1 MLVIPYRLDRLQNQ
15 EDLAQFFRTFR
26 QEKSSIQIASISL
39 EIDPIDPLA
48 VLQSIVRPHQ
58 RHFYFEKGQKEA
70 VLAIET
76 AIDLETEGKDRFIQ
90 AKRFIQD
97 TLLRTTQVGDLA
109 APFSGAHFFCNF
121 SFFDEV
127 SEAGFF
133 PSASIFLPRW
143 QVSRQGDRS
152 TIVANLVIDQQ
163 FDPDATASR
172 IWRGFQAIRSV
183 RHEVV
188 GLAIGHKNLL
198 KKQNVS
204 HTDHFKNSV
213 SSVLEL
219 IQKNHLHKVVL
230 AHALDVTSPIPFDL
244 ITSLNNLRKLYSN
257 CYIFSASNGEGQTFI
272 GASPERLVSIHDR
285 LLETDALAG
294 SAPRGKTVTE
304 DTQLANDLLSN
315 VKELH
320 EHQVVIDSI
329 TQHLSHLGLKA
340 QRPLAGNSKRPLAGN
355 SKRSSARLLQL
366 PNIQHLHTPIQAN
379 VPSSVHLLDVVAELH
394 PTPAVAGAPRAL
406 ACEQIRRFEQFER
419 SLYAAPIG
427 WVDRQ
432 GNGEFAVGIRSALLN
447 GCQARL
453 FAGAG
458 VVAGSTPEKELT
470 EVQLKL
476 QALLQA
482 LV

>member
-1 MLVIPYRLDRLQNQ
+1 MPVIPYRLDRLQNQ
-15 EDLAQFFRTFR
+15 KDLAQFLCTFR
-26 QEKSSIQIASISL
+26 QANFRNSPIQIASISL

-48 VLQSIVRPHQ
+48 VLQSIVQPDQ
-58 RHFYFEKGQKEA
+58 RHFYFEKGQQEA
-70 VLAIET
+70 VLAIGA
-76 AIDLETEGKDRFIQ
+76 AIQLETKGKNRFLQAKEFIQ
-90 AKRFIQD
+90 N
-97 TLLRTTQVGDLA
+97 TLLRTTQIGELD

-121 SFFDEV
+121 SFFDDV
-127 SEAGFF
+127 SETGFF

-143 QVSRQGDRS
+143 QVSRRGDRS
-152 TIVANLVIDQQ
+152 TLVANLVIDQY
-163 FDPDATASR
+163 FDPDVAASL
-172 IWRGFQAIRSV
+172 IWRRFEAMRSV

-188 GLAIGHKNLL
+188 DLAIGHKNLL

-204 HTDHFKNSV
+204 HTHHFKNSV
-213 SSVLEL
+213 SSVLKL

-230 AHALDVTSPIPFDL
+230 AHALDVTSPIPFNL

-257 CYIFSASNGEGQTFI
+257 CYIFSASNGKGQTFI
-272 GASPERLVSIHDR
+272 GASPERLVTIHDQR
-285 LLETDALAG
+285 LETDALAG
-294 SAPRGKTVTE
+294 SAPRGKTAIE
-304 DTQLANDLLSN
+304 DTQLANDLLSS

-329 TQHLSHLGLKA
+329 TQHLSQLGLEA
-340 QRPLAGNSKRPLAGN
+340 RRPLVGN

-366 PNIQHLHTPIQAN
+366 PNIQHLHTPIQAK
-379 VPSSVHLLDVVAELH
+379 VPSSVHLLDVVAKLH
-394 PTPAVAGAPRAL
+394 PTPAVAGAPRSP
-406 ACEQIRRFEQFER
+406 ACEQIRHFEQFER

-447 GCQARL
+447 GCHARL

-458 VVAGSTPEKELT
+458 IVAGSTPEKELN